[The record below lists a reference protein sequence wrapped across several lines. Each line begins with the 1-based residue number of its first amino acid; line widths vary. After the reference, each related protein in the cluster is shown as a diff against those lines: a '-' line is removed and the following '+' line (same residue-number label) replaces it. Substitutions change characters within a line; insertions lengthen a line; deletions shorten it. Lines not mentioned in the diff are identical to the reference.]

1 MIGALCGLLLAAEPA
16 RNDAAAFQAYAASLT
31 VETHPEPAYHYAAE
45 VYRTIAAEQA
55 VRSGTITP
63 VRIGESLDHR
73 PLWAFSVR
81 DPAVAPT
88 RRLVL
93 IANIHAMEWVP
104 TEDALAF
111 LQAAAEAPVPGVE
124 LVVVPIV
131 NPDGRARVE
140 ADLLAGRNVYRR
152 GNQQQVDL
160 NRDWTV
166 NRESRAVW
174 RHLLPGRYTTSPE
187 PLSQPETRALEA
199 LLHAPGPQ
207 LAGFV
212 SLHSFGGFI
221 YYPWAGDF
229 ARAPD
234 HAGLQRIAE
243 AMQAGMGAHAYRPR
257 QLSRWGFFFRG
268 LGMELDH
275 VYGTLHAP
283 AFLVETTRSGIER
296 PADLKTYFRWYN
308 PRDPARHIRAGVGM
322 LRAWVTATTSY
333 NE

>member
-1 MIGALCGLLLAAEPA
+1 MIAAVLAALLGAAHAGEPDFTRWA
-16 RNDAAAFQAYAASLT
+16 RALP
-31 VETHPEPAYHYAAE
+31 EPTHPEPAYHYAAE
-45 VYRTIAAEQA
+45 VYRAIADEAA
-55 VRSGTITP
+55 VRTGTITP
-63 VRIGESLDHR
+63 TRIGRTLEDR
-73 PLWAFSVR
+73 PIWAFTIR

-88 RRLVL
+88 RRVVL

-111 LQAAAEAPVPGVE
+111 LLDQARSPTPGVE

-152 GNQQQVDL
+152 GNHDQVDL

-174 RHLLPGRYTTSPE
+174 RHLLPGRYTTSPA
-187 PLSQPETRALEA
+187 PLSQPETQALDAVLRAD
-199 LLHAPGPQ
+199 GPP

-234 HAGLQRIAE
+234 WSRLQHIAE

-257 QLSRWGFFFRG
+257 QLARWGFFFRG

-275 VYGTLHAP
+275 VYGTLHVP
-283 AFLVETTRSGIER
+283 AYLVETTRSGIER
-296 PADLKTYFRWYN
+296 PADLHTYFRWYN
-308 PRDPARHIRAGVGM
+308 PRDPDRHVRAGLGM
-322 LRAWVTATTSY
+322 LRAWLDATAAN